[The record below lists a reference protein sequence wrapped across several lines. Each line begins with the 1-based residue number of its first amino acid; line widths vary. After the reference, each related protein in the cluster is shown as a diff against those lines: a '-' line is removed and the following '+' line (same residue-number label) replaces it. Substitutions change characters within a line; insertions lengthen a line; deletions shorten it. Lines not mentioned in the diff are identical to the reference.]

1 MTTFA
6 ELGIRPDII
15 SGLDALG
22 FSVPTP
28 VQEQIIPLLL
38 SKPVD
43 IVALAQTGT
52 GKTAAFGI
60 PLVQGCQP
68 DQRQTQALVLCPT
81 RELCMQVARDLTAFA
96 VNLPGIRVRA
106 VYGGASIEN
115 QVRALRQGAQII
127 VATPGRLHD
136 LMRRGEIDLSAI
148 RTLVLDEADEML
160 QMGFQDELNAI
171 LAQTPAG
178 KNTLLFSATMA
189 GAVAAI
195 AGKYM
200 KNPREITVGTRNAG
214 AENIR
219 HIYYMVQ
226 AKDRYL
232 ALRRLVDS
240 NPGMY
245 SIIFCRT
252 RQEVNDVAGR
262 LMQDGYNAD
271 ALHGDLS
278 QSQRDYVMQ
287 RFRNRALQLLVAT
300 DVAARGLDVT
310 DLSHVINYNLPD
322 DIANYTHRSGRTGRA
337 GKTGISVAII
347 HLREHFRIRD
357 IESRLKRKFE
367 HGRIPSGQEVCEKQ
381 LLHKIDLMRKVTVDH
396 DRIEPF
402 LAAINASLA
411 DLDRDELIRRFVSLE
426 FNRFL
431 NDYKNAPDLNV
442 AERPRGERDSA
453 TRRDGRADRP
463 GGGGFAGDAG
473 ERVRFSRLF
482 FNIGQKD
489 GLFPKRLIGQV
500 NDATGQAG
508 FKIGRIEILENS
520 AMLEADSRFAHKIVE
535 ALQGL
540 KINGKDVSVKVVEGG
555 KPRPTRPTAGFAHH
569 KGPKSGKF
577 AKPFPARKPHK

>member
-15 SGLDALG
+15 SALAALG
-22 FSVPTP
+22 FSTPTP
-28 VQEQIIPLLL
+28 VQEQIIPILL
-38 SKPVD
+38 STPQD

-60 PLVQGCQP
+60 PLVQGCAAEE
-68 DQRQTQALVLCPT
+68 RRTQSLVLCPT

-96 VNLPGIRVRA
+96 ANLPAIRVRA

-115 QVRALRQGAQII
+115 QIRSLRQGAQII

-136 LMRRGEIDLSAI
+136 LMRRGEIDLASI

-171 LAQTPAG
+171 LAQTPAE

-200 KNPREITVGTRNAG
+200 KKPLEITVGTRNAG
-214 AENIR
+214 SENIR

-226 AKDRYL
+226 ARDRYL

-252 RQEVNDVAGR
+252 RQEVNEVADK

-287 RFRNRALQLLVAT
+287 RFRSRTLQLLVAT

-310 DLSHVINYNLPD
+310 DLSHVVNYNLPD

-337 GKTGISVAII
+337 GKTGVSMAII
-347 HLREHFRIRD
+347 HLRERFRIRD
-357 IESRLKRKFE
+357 IEGRLKRKFE
-367 HGRIPSGQEVCEKQ
+367 HGRIPSGREVCEKQ
-381 LLHKIDLMRKVTVDH
+381 LLHKIEQMRNVTVDH
-396 DRIEPF
+396 QRIEPF
-402 LAAINASLA
+402 LAAVHESLA
-411 DLDRDELIRRFVSLE
+411 DLDREELIRRFVSLE

-431 NDYKNAPDLNV
+431 NDYQNAPDLNV
-442 AERPRGERDSA
+442 TDKGREREGAPRREGGPER
-453 TRRDGRADRP
+453 T
-463 GGGGFAGDAG
+463 GGGFAGPAG

-520 AMLEADSRFAHKIVE
+520 AMLEADSRFAHKIAE

-540 KINGKDVSVKVVEGG
+540 KINGKDVSIKVIEGG
-555 KPRPTRPTAGFAHH
+555 KPRPPRTTTGFAHH
-569 KGPKSGKF
+569 KGTKTGKF
-577 AKPFPARKPHK
+577 AKPFPPRKPRK